1 MQQGWRGQ
9 TLCFIYVEFTFTLK
23 SLRNNFYFRRTGQG
37 SILKDEEYYKTTK
50 STFKPK
56 ALRNPNT
63 YKNLQKNLPKESDKK
78 KETDF
83 NFSSKL
89 KPAVFNDKYQDT
101 MSKEFKEMSAKESA
115 RQLPTVALKP
125 VKK

>member
-1 MQQGWRGQ
+1 M
-9 TLCFIYVEFTFTLK
+9 
-23 SLRNNFYFRRTGQG
+23 
-37 SILKDEEYYKTTK
+37 
-50 STFKPK
+50 
-56 ALRNPNT
+56 RNPNT